1 MPSKNQ
7 TLRPILSTM
16 PEWSFLIMFI
26 LPTDSTK
33 NQGEILRYSYTS
45 ISKDKD
51 GTPKFDL
58 VSVLNME
65 TGEQDSEISDL
76 GMAALRAFRL
86 EEAEKKANKEKN
98 RWDTDMPNM
107 ELLLEAEKRGILPP
121 EKAGLLQEARKRGLV
136 PGGTP
141 EPQSMG
147 MGEMNKIIE
156 LTPPTPPP

>member
-16 PEWSFLIMFI
+16 PERRFLIMFI

-33 NQGEILRYSYTS
+33 NQEKYL
-45 ISKDKD
+45 
-51 GTPKFDL
+51 GTHIHQFPKIRMEHQFDL

-98 RWDTDMPNM
+98 
-107 ELLLEAEKRGILPP
+107 K
-121 EKAGLLQEARKRGLV
+121 
-136 PGGTP
+136 
-141 EPQSMG
+141 
-147 MGEMNKIIE
+147 
-156 LTPPTPPP
+156 